1 MRKKSLL
8 DKVKFYLR
16 IRWRAFKRRPLIFLR
31 YMFNILF
38 FRLLGIIICL
48 FLTVIPLPLN
58 HLVQNMFNLNLS
70 FNSFREIV
78 SSVQKIALNFNHLMP
93 SPNDILRVIN
103 TVITNVN
110 PYNLINIIRD
120 IPTDLRQFILRFL
133 DYLRERFKDLRLF
146 IKSLWPPKNI
156 WFKFKIFIKTHA
168 LILRRIKKNIFM
180 MIGSLILVK
189 LLFLMIIPFLGIGAI
204 YFLDV
209 NISLVIIAI
218 LSLISSQLGSLIGR
232 LIDNALVKLYDR
244 LERRQTTRT
253 MSKFM
258 SLLLICIAEVYRN
271 IRFLFLVT
279 NVLICQSI
287 NLYIQK
293 IKKAKITLFVI
304 YIYYKSYLKD
314 KSLKK

>member
-16 IRWRAFKRRPLIFLR
+16 IRWRAFRRRPFIFLR
-31 YMFNILF
+31 YIFSILF
-38 FRLLGIIICL
+38 FRFLGIIICL

-70 FNSFREIV
+70 FNSFREVV

-103 TVITNVN
+103 TVFTNIN

-120 IPTDLRQFILRFL
+120 IPMDLRQFILRFF

-146 IKSLWPPKNI
+146 IRSLWPPINI
-156 WFKFKIFIKTHA
+156 WWKLKLFIKTHT
-168 LILRRIKKNIFM
+168 LILKRIKKNIFM
-180 MIGSLILVK
+180 MIGSLIFVK
-189 LLFLMIIPFLGIGAI
+189 LLFLMIIPFLGISAI
-204 YFLDV
+204 YFLDI
-209 NISLVIIAI
+209 NISLIII
-218 LSLISSQLGSLIGR
+218 GLLSLISSQLGSLIGR

-244 LERRQTTRT
+244 LERRQATRT
-253 MSKFM
+253 MGKFM
-258 SLLLICIAEVYRN
+258 SLLLICVAEVYRN

-279 NVLICQSI
+279 NAVICQSI
-287 NLYIQK
+287 NIYIQK
-293 IKKAKITLFVI
+293 IKKLQIILFVRFV
-304 YIYYKSYLKD
+304 YYRNYLKE
-314 KSLKK
+314 KNLKK